1 MTNRKKVSVG
11 GISFDDKGRILLVNP
26 SYKERWDLPGGILE
40 VGEDP
45 VTGLRRE
52 IREEL
57 GIECRVGELRAVD
70 YGASD
75 WEGAEIIM
83 LTFFV
88 ELAARTPQDFDFTD
102 GEITEV
108 AFHDPVEA
116 LALVTPRMSDRLRVA
131 LRMASGGEH
140 GILVRRP
147 LDPLADVWESAHR

>member
-11 GISFDDKGRILLVNP
+11 GISLDGEGHILLVNP

-40 VGEDP
+40 AGEDP

-57 GIECRVGELRAVD
+57 GIDCQVGELRAVD

-75 WEGAEIIM
+75 WEGAEVLM
-83 LTFFV
+83 LTFMV
-88 ELAARTPQDFDFTD
+88 RLDTCSPADFDFAD
-102 GEITEV
+102 GEITE
-108 AFHDPVEA
+108 AAYHEPETA
-116 LALVTPRMSDRLRVA
+116 LTMVTPRMTDRLRVA
-131 LRMASGGEH
+131 LRLAPDGDH

-147 LDPLADVWESAHR
+147 LPTAGPVHR

>member
-11 GISFDDKGRILLVNP
+11 GISFDGEGRILLVNP
-26 SYKERWDLPGGILE
+26 SYKDRWDLPGGILE
-40 VGEDP
+40 AGEDP
-45 VTGLRRE
+45 VGGLRRE

-57 GIECRVGELRAVD
+57 GVDCRVGQLRSVD

-75 WEGAEIIM
+75 WEGAEVLM

-88 ELAARTPQDFDFTD
+88 ELDARSPQDFDFVD

-108 AFHDPVEA
+108 AYHTPETA
-116 LALVTPRMSDRLRVA
+116 LTMVTPRMTDRLKVA
-131 LRMASGGEH
+131 LGLVPDGGH

-147 LDPLADVWESAHR
+147 LPAAEPSHR